1 MPLYF
6 IITGAKYQ
14 ERMMLMNNKKLIKSL
29 INLVVLS
36 FIGKFLSLLARLSM
50 ARAIKIE
57 AMSYF
62 SIINPLM
69 VLLLNLS
76 QFGLPLACSTLIAK
90 HPNKTKN
97 FLFQHF

>member
-76 QFGLPLACSTLIAK
+76 QFGLPLAYCHSNNCS
-90 HPNKTKN
+90 
-97 FLFQHF
+97 